1 MRKTKK
7 PATPAPEPPLPNVS
21 DFQEKLSHLL
31 REEAKY
37 AIIAVRHEDEKAA
50 AEKALVEAKTRMSQA
65 RNALF
70 IELLQK
76 NPDLVDLLAPQHSR
90 TCEGSDKDP
99 EWDSG
104 CKDPESDSGCIRCML
119 LLRGVHDIE
128 IQLKWMELL

>member
-7 PATPAPEPPLPNVS
+7 PANLIPEPPPSNVS
-21 DFQEKLSHLL
+21 DFQKKLSRLL
-31 REEAKY
+31 KEEAKCTM
-37 AIIAVRHEDEKAA
+37 IALRHEDEREE
-50 AEKALVEAKTRMSQA
+50 AEKALAEAKTQMSQA

>member
-1 MRKTKK
+1 MRKPKK
-7 PATPAPEPPLPNVS
+7 PVNPVAAPEPPPTNVS

-50 AEKALVEAKTRMSQA
+50 AEKALAEAKTRMSQA

-99 EWDSG
+99 EWDSV
-104 CKDPESDSGCIRCML
+104 CIRCML

-128 IQLKWMELL
+128 IQLKWLELL

>member
-1 MRKTKK
+1 MAENMRKPKK
-7 PATPAPEPPLPNVS
+7 PANPVPAPPLPNIS

-31 REEAKY
+31 KEEAKY
-37 AIIAVRHEDEKAA
+37 AIIAVRHEDEKGA
-50 AEKALVEAKTRMSQA
+50 AEKALVEAKTQMRQA

-99 EWDSG
+99 EWDT
-104 CKDPESDSGCIRCML
+104 GCIRCTL
-119 LLRGVHDIE
+119 LVGEVHDIE
-128 IQLKWMELL
+128 IQLKWLELL